1 MEREL
6 EAVRKRGYAISEG
19 EFERGLVGLA
29 APVREDGMC
38 VAALCISGP
47 EYRLDREAAGAL
59 APSGWNSR
67 TTARVGLVP
76 RGRPLPDV
84 SCR

>member
-6 EAVRKRGYAISEG
+6 DAVRKRGYAISEG

-29 APVREDGMC
+29 APVREDGTC

-59 APSGWNSR
+59 APLCIAYAGELERS
-67 TTARVGLVP
+67 L
-76 RGRPLPDV
+76 GRPPA
-84 SCR
+84 